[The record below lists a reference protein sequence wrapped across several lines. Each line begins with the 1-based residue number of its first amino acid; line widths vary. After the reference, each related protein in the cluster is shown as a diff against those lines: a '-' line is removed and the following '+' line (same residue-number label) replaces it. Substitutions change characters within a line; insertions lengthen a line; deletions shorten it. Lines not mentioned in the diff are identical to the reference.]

1 VARVTPWHSAVL
13 GVYHD
18 NTACGE
24 GQSISLQHLRAGT
37 GQRPLCAICAQ
48 FDEDE
53 AKQDS
58 IDTVNAESANN
69 L

>member
-1 VARVTPWHSAVL
+1 MARVTPWHSAV
-13 GVYHD
+13 GAVYHN

-24 GQSISLQHLRAGT
+24 GQSIALEHLRAGT
-37 GQRPLCAICAQ
+37 GQRPLCEICAQ

-58 IDTVNAESANN
+58 VDTVESGSARN